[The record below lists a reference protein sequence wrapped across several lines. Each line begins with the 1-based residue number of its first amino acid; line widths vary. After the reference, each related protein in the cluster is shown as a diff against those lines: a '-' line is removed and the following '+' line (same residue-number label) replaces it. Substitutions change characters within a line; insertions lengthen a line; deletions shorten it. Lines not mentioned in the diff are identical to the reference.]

1 MNKIIAVDFDNTLFF
16 TNWPDIILPN
26 WVMINR
32 VKEEKALGHK
42 IILWTCRSG
51 KYLEDAVEACRAV
64 GLEFDA
70 VNENLPDIL
79 EEFESD
85 CRKIFANEYWDDL
98 AVKAVYE
105 DCNGKVTSDINKSW
119 YFSNVANK
127 AITKE
132 AHLND

>member
-16 TNWPDIILPN
+16 TNWPDIVLPN

-32 VKEEKALGHK
+32 VKEEKSKGSK

-51 KYLEDAVEACRAV
+51 KYLEDAVEACRLV

-70 VNENLPDIL
+70 VNENLPEIL
-79 EEFESD
+79 ETFEND

-98 AVKAVYE
+98 AVKAVYS
-105 DCNGKVTSDINKSW
+105 DCNGLMTSDINKSW
-119 YFSNVANK
+119 YFS
-127 AITKE
+127 KE
-132 AHLND
+132 DHLND

>member
-16 TNWPDIILPN
+16 TNWPDIMLPN

-32 VKEEKALGHK
+32 VKEEKSKGSK

-51 KYLEDAVEACRAV
+51 KYLEDAVEACRLV

-70 VNENLPDIL
+70 VNENLPEIL
-79 EEFESD
+79 ETFEND

-98 AVKAVYE
+98 AVKAVYS
-105 DCNGKVTSDINKSW
+105 DCNGLMTSDINKSC
-119 YFSNVANK
+119 YFS
-127 AITKE
+127 KE
-132 AHLND
+132 GPSFD

>member
-16 TNWPDIILPN
+16 TNWPYILLPN

-32 VKEEKALGHK
+32 VKEEKSKGSK

-51 KYLEDAVEACRAV
+51 KYLEDAVEACRLV

-70 VNENLPDIL
+70 VNENLPEIL
-79 EEFESD
+79 ETFEND

-98 AVKAVYE
+98 AVKAVYV
-105 DCNGKVTSDINKSW
+105 DCNGLVTSDINKSW
-119 YFSNVANK
+119 YFS
-127 AITKE
+127 KE
-132 AHLND
+132 DHLND